1 MGGWWLWRVGCFS
14 QDTYLIYGTVEAI
27 WSNIEQW
34 VLKSWKHELINY
46 WMSNMVLRDAS
57 ASKNNFFCIE
67 VADHIASLNRFL
79 SLPRPLIPQVVT
91 RDAFWM
97 AEIEEIG
104 GNFNPNTQ
112 PAGFY
117 STKCQESAHLRIQE
131 KKTSFR
137 TMVKCKEC
145 LNVKSLWNLWYTK
158 KTAWSNIS
166 MIMKDM
172 GVHCMQYEGVLGKNL
187 VNQILLSFCGRRG
200 GSI

>member
-1 MGGWWLWRVGCFS
+1 MF
-14 QDTYLIYGTVEAI
+14 YGTVEAI
-27 WSNIEQW
+27 WSNIEEW

-67 VADHIASLNRFL
+67 VVDHIASLNRFL

-131 KKTSFR
+131 KK
-137 TMVKCKEC
+137 
-145 LNVKSLWNLWYTK
+145 
-158 KTAWSNIS
+158 
-166 MIMKDM
+166 
-172 GVHCMQYEGVLGKNL
+172 QVLGQWSSMRNVWMLKIYEIFGTQKQRL
-187 VNQILLSFCGRRG
+187 DQILPWYWKTWACTACSMRVSSGKNW
-200 GSI
+200 